1 MSKEYPLLCC
11 DSVVRAVLDGRQ
23 TQDRRPITRLR
34 EFGPVTEFGVTDT
47 PGYDW
52 HFRDKCMRWHDIPN
66 KRLRSCA
73 PWAKGNVLWVR
84 EAWAEFESPD
94 KRWIRYRAE
103 EENWSEFGSFG
114 TIKWRPSI
122 HMPRRACRLTLEVL
136 DVRVERLISIS
147 EADAKAEG
155 CVCRSWES
163 AAHDY
168 LWGNDEY
175 AANVFSGLW
184 DSLYAA
190 KGYGWDQNP
199 WVFATAFRRID
210 Q

>member
-1 MSKEYPLLCC
+1 MSKEHPLLCC

-122 HMPRRACRLTLEVL
+122 HMPRNVCRLTLEVL
-136 DVRVERLISIS
+136 DVKIERVQ
-147 EADAKAEG
+147 AATDGTAFAEG
-155 CVCRSWES
+155 YPGRNACELGPLAWF
-163 AAHDY
+163 AT
-168 LWGNDEY
+168 
-175 AANVFSGLW
+175 LW

-190 KGYGWDQNP
+190 KGYGWDANP
-199 WVFATAFRRID
+199 WVWATTFRRIE